1 MKKFDARVNNCYPLL
16 VVALEFV
23 YLTCSSP
30 LVDLVSE
37 SGMVKAFTVHLN
49 RPSIDHVKSVG
60 KEYYF
65 LTSGVSI

>member
-1 MKKFDARVNNCYPLL
+1 
-16 VVALEFV
+16 VALEFV
-23 YLTCSSP
+23 YLTCSLA